1 MRCRIPTLD
10 KKLEKV
16 FAWYTK
22 HLLVDYY
29 YVFLIAPVILTA
41 ICSCGFYWI
50 KELTLL
56 DARKLYTP
64 VSAPSWKEEQV
75 FSELWPVKSYEFLP
89 ERTFQ
94 WNRYLY
100 LVVHGR
106 PYENGTYPNILEGS
120 YLNDIAKIEEEL
132 VTNVSFPRE
141 AALEDNPA
149 LMRKRHLNETE
160 IEENRNITITFKD
173 VCMNWYG
180 DCYREKNVIEL
191 LKRRHEL
198 NKRGISVTFPQV
210 NQEGTPIY
218 IAFVIGGVDTYPND
232 TIKYARAMRLW
243 YFLKFDDE
251 EQEQLAKFWED
262 TAEKFVRETYADHP
276 TIQCHIKHSRIVD
289 QGLTRNAN
297 RLKPYFNVT
306 IAVLVLFTAFYSVK
320 WYFRMDHSWPLH
332 IDWLR
337 SKPMLALG
345 GVLSSVLAI
354 LSGIGLLLWFGMFFA
369 EITLIAPF
377 LVLSIGVDDMFIA
390 VAAWHNTEMKY
401 PGRSPKVMKKRMIE
415 AMSESAVAIFITS
428 FTDVLSFGAGTIT
441 DIIAVQGF
449 CAMTAACMF
458 FTFLYQITFF
468 AALMVISAKAQMSG
482 RNSCMPCI
490 TAGDIYT
497 IEDGSLQPNLKKK
510 KSKSRKDAKAE
521 KEKKDEAKND
531 KNMEIEENA
540 ENAEKS
546 SYDSS
551 PDPSQIHIPVKSRGA
566 MGHFFR
572 DYYVPWLLNWKTKL
586 FMFVTFII
594 YLGISVYGICVM
606 EQGLDYDKLLLHS
619 DPLVEALKREIE
631 LFHGG
636 DQIEI
641 AIQNCPNITI
651 AESRDRIELVA
662 QEFENISYSLGGK
675 GTSFWMREYK
685 KYSNLTGSYLNDN
698 RESWIVGVYEW
709 SQLFAFYKLWSQ
721 DFVWANES
729 DYDTLELKS
738 YRFRIGVHRL
748 STPTDLVL
756 ITEELRGVAD
766 RHPDLNIVTYQQS
779 RAIADQLNVILSST
793 ITNDTLAMFCMFC
806 VALIFIPNPIC
817 ALFITFAMV
826 TIDIGVIGFLSL
838 WSVKLDPI
846 SMITIIM
853 SIGFSIEFS
862 AHITH
867 GFVSNDSN
875 LSAFDRCVDAMEKL
889 AWPVVHGSLSTILGV
904 FVLAFIDSY
913 MVLVFFKTISLV
925 LIIGAWHALMLLPIL
940 LSMCIPVIERLS
952 DASKKA
958 SDRRRKLKENKNSV
972 YAINLPVN
980 VSS

>member
-1 MRCRIPTLD
+1 MRCTFPTLD
-10 KKLEKV
+10 KKLEKF
-16 FAWYTK
+16 FAWYTRNF
-22 HLLVDYY
+22 LVDYY
-29 YVFLIAPVILTA
+29 YVFLIAPIILTGFCGA
-41 ICSCGFYWI
+41 GFYWI

-64 VSAPSWKEEQV
+64 VASPSWREENV
-75 FSELWPVKSYEFLP
+75 FSELWPVKSFEFLP

-106 PYENGTYPNILEGS
+106 PFDNGTYPNLLEGT
-120 YLNDIAKIEEEL
+120 YLDDIAKIENEVAEN
-132 VTNVSFPRE
+132 VTFIRE
-141 AALEDNPA
+141 AALLDNPA
-149 LMRKRHLNETE
+149 LMRKRHTNDTD
-160 IEENRNITITFKD
+160 IELMNTTMTFKD

-180 DCYREKNVIEL
+180 DCYREKNVIEM

-198 NKRGISVTFPQV
+198 DARGISVTFPQV

-218 IAFVIGGVDTYPND
+218 IAFVIGGVDTFPND
-232 TIKYARAMRLW
+232 TIKSTKAMRLW

-251 EQEQLAKFWED
+251 EQDQLAKYWED
-262 TAEKFVRETYADHP
+262 SAEQFVREKYADHP
-276 TIQCHIKHSRIVD
+276 TIQCHIKHSRILD

-320 WYFRMDHSWPLH
+320 WYFHTKDNKWTVH

-354 LSGIGLLLWFGMFFA
+354 ISGIGLMLWFGMFFA

-401 PGRSPKVMKKRMIE
+401 PGRSEKVLKQRMVE

-428 FTDVLSFGAGTIT
+428 FTDVLSFGVGTIT
-441 DIIAVQGF
+441 DIIAVEGF

-490 TAGDIYT
+490 SAEDIYT
-497 IEDGSLQPNLKKK
+497 IEDGSLQKKK
-510 KSKSRKDAKAE
+510 KKGSL
-521 KEKKDEAKND
+521 
-531 KNMEIEENA
+531 
-540 ENAEKS
+540 
-546 SYDSS
+546 DSS
-551 PDPSQIHIPVKSRGA
+551 SSDPSEIHIAVKSRGA

-586 FMFVTFII
+586 AMLFVFIGYLAISI
-594 YLGISVYGICVM
+594 YGMCIM

-619 DPLVEALKREIE
+619 DPLVEALRREID

-641 AIQNCPNITI
+641 AIQNAPNLTI
-651 AESRDRIELVA
+651 AENRDRIETIA
-662 QEFENISYSLGGK
+662 QEFENISYALGGK
-675 GTSFWMREYK
+675 GTSFWLREYI
-685 KYSNLTGSYLNDN
+685 KYSNVTGSYMNDD
-698 RESWIVGVYEW
+698 RESWVIGVYEW

-721 DFVWANES
+721 DFVWKNES
-729 DYDTLELKS
+729 DYDTLELKA

-756 ITEELRGVAD
+756 VTDELRAVAD
-766 RHPDLNIVTYQQS
+766 RHSDLDIVTYQQS
-779 RAIADQLNVILSST
+779 RAIADQLNVIISST
-793 ITNDTLAMFCMFC
+793 LTNDFLAMFCMFC

-817 ALFITFAMV
+817 AVFITIAMI
-826 TIDIGVIGFLSL
+826 TIDVGVVGLLSL

-867 GFVSNDSN
+867 GFVSNENN

-904 FVLAFIDSY
+904 TVLAFIDSY
-913 MVLVFFKTISLV
+913 MVLVFFKTIFLV
-925 LIIGAWHALMLLPIL
+925 LVIGAWHALMLLPIL
-940 LSMCIPVIERLS
+940 LSIVIPLLENF
-952 DASKKA
+952 AEKA
-958 SDRRRKLKENKNSV
+958 RRAKLRRKNQNKNSV

>member
-1 MRCRIPTLD
+1 MRCTFPTLD

-22 HLLVDYY
+22 YLLVDYY
-29 YVFLIAPVILTA
+29 YVFLIAPLILTA
-41 ICSCGFYWI
+41 ICSGGFYWI

-64 VSAPSWKEEQV
+64 VSAPSWREEAV
-75 FSELWPVKSYEFLP
+75 FSDLWPVKSFEFLP

-120 YLNDIAKIEEEL
+120 YLDDIAKIEEEMA
-132 VTNVSFPRE
+132 TNVSFARE

-149 LMRKRHLNETE
+149 LMRKRHLNSTE
-160 IEENRNITITFKD
+160 IEINQNTSITFKD
-173 VCMNWYG
+173 VCMSWYG
-180 DCYREKNVIEL
+180 DCYREKNVIEM
-191 LKRRHEL
+191 LKRRHEF
-198 NKRGISVTFPQV
+198 NEKGISITYPQV

-251 EQEQLAKFWED
+251 EQEQLAKYWED
-262 TAEKFVRETYADHP
+262 TAEQFVRDHYDNHP

-320 WYFRMDHSWPLH
+320 WYFHSRDGKWAVH
-332 IDWLR
+332 VDWLR

-354 LSGIGLLLWFGMFFA
+354 VSGIGLQLWFGMFFA

-401 PGRSPKVMKKRMIE
+401 PGNSAKVLKKRMVE
-415 AMSESAVAIFITS
+415 AMAESAVAIFITS
-428 FTDVLSFGAGTIT
+428 FTDVLSFGVGTIT

-482 RNSCMPCI
+482 RNSCMPCM
-490 TAGDIYT
+490 TAEDIYT
-497 IEDGSLQPNLKKK
+497 LEDGSLQPNLKKR
-510 KSKSRKDAKAE
+510 SKASSKKAE
-521 KEKKDEAKND
+521 AKPEIEKVEQS
-531 KNMEIEENA
+531 MEIAESENT
-540 ENAEKS
+540 EKRS
-546 SYDSS
+546 TDSS
-551 PDPSQIHIPVKSRGA
+551 PDPSQIHIALKSRGA
-566 MGHFFR
+566 MGQFFR
-572 DYYVPWLLNWKTKL
+572 NNYVPWLLNWKTKVVML
-586 FMFVTFII
+586 VMFVAYICVSI
-594 YLGISVYGICVM
+594 YGICVM
-606 EQGLDYDKLLLHS
+606 EQGLDYDKLLLHT

-641 AIQNCPNITI
+641 AIQKCPNLTI
-651 AESRDRIELVA
+651 PENREMIEIIA

-675 GTSFWMREYK
+675 GTSFWLREYK
-685 KYSNLTGSYLNDN
+685 KYSNLTGSYLNDD
-698 RESWIVGVYEW
+698 RESWTIGVYEW

-721 DFVWANES
+721 DFVWTNEA
-729 DYDTLELKS
+729 DYDALELKA
-738 YRFRIGVHRL
+738 YRFRIGVHAL

-756 ITEELRGVAD
+756 VTEELRNVAD
-766 RHPDLNIVTYQQS
+766 RHPDLDIVTYQQS

-806 VALIFIPNPIC
+806 VALVFIPNPMC
-817 ALFITFAMV
+817 ALFITVAMV

-867 GFVSNDSN
+867 GFVSNEN
-875 LSAFDRCVDAMEKL
+875 KLSAFDRCVDAMEKL

-904 FVLAFIDSY
+904 TVLAFIDSY
-913 MVLVFFKTISLV
+913 MVLVFFKTIFLV
-925 LIIGAWHALMLLPIL
+925 LVIGAWHALMLLPIV
-940 LSMCIPVIERLS
+940 LSIIIPILERMS
-952 DASKKA
+952 DSWKK
-958 SDRRRKLKENKNSV
+958 SSNRRQKLKENKNSV

>member
-1 MRCRIPTLD
+1 MRCAFPTLD

-16 FAWYTK
+16 FAWYTRY
-22 HLLVDYY
+22 LLIDYY
-29 YVFLIAPVILTA
+29 HIFLIGPILLTLF
-41 ICSCGFYWI
+41 CGFGFYWI

-64 VSAPSWKEEQV
+64 VEAPSWREERV
-75 FSELWPVKSYEFLP
+75 FSDLWPVKSHEFLP

-106 PYENGTYPNILEGS
+106 PSANGSYPNLLDGTYLDE
-120 YLNDIAKIEEEL
+120 IAAIENA
-132 VTNVSFPRE
+132 VATNVRFDKE
-141 AALEDNPA
+141 AAIESDAGLV
-149 LMRKRHLNETE
+149 RKRETNTTEQALLESLNET
-160 IEENRNITITFKD
+160 IAFRD

-180 DCYREKNVIEL
+180 ECYRESNVIEM
-191 LKRRHEL
+191 LKRRHDL
-198 NKRGISVTFPQV
+198 DAKGISVTFPQI
-210 NQEGTPIY
+210 NQDGTPIY
-218 IAFVIGGVDTYPND
+218 IAFVVGGVDTFPND
-232 TIKYARAMRLW
+232 TIKTVRAMRLW
-243 YFLKFDDE
+243 YFLKFDTDE
-251 EQEQLAKFWED
+251 EDILSKYWED
-262 TAEKFVRETYADHP
+262 QAAKYVVDNFSDHP
-276 TIQCHIKHSRIVD
+276 TIMCHIKSSRILD

-306 IAVLVLFTAFYSVK
+306 IAVLVLFTAFYSIK
-320 WYFRMDHSWPLH
+320 WYFHTRDGQWTIH

-354 LSGIGLLLWFGMFFA
+354 ISGIGMFLWFGMFFA

-390 VAAWHNTEMKY
+390 VAAWHNTELKY
-401 PGRSPKVMKKRMIE
+401 PGKSEKVLKKRMVE

-428 FTDVLSFGAGTIT
+428 FTDVLSFGVGTIT
-441 DIIAVQGF
+441 DIIAVEGF

-468 AALMVISAKAQMSG
+468 AALMVISAKSQMSG
-482 RNSCMPCI
+482 RNSCVPCI
-490 TAGDIYT
+490 AADDIYVT
-497 IEDGSLQPNLKKK
+497 ASNEPKLSVV
-510 KSKSRKDAKAE
+510 DAAP
-521 KEKKDEAKND
+521 EKKISIGDNPD
-531 KNMEIEENA
+531 EENA
-540 ENAEKS
+540 L
-546 SYDSS
+546 
-551 PDPSQIHIPVKSRGA
+551 HIARKSRGA

-572 DYYVPWLLNWKTKL
+572 DYYVPFLLNWKTKITML
-586 FMFVTFII
+586 FVFIAYVLISI
-594 YLGISVYGICVM
+594 YGMCVM

-641 AIQNCPNITI
+641 AVKNAPNVLIAQN
-651 AESRDRIELVA
+651 RDRMETIA
-662 QEFENISYSLGGK
+662 QEFENISYSLGPK

-685 KYSNLTGSYLNDN
+685 KYSNLTGSYLNDD
-698 RESWIVGVYEW
+698 RESWLIGVYEW

-729 DYDTLELKS
+729 DYETLELVS
-738 YRFRIGVHRL
+738 YRFRIGLHRL
-748 STPTDLVL
+748 STPTDLLLV
-756 ITEELRGVAD
+756 TEELRNVAA
-766 RHPDLNIVTYQQS
+766 RHPDLDIVTYQQS

-793 ITNDTLAMFCMFC
+793 ITNDVLAMFCMFC
-806 VALIFIPNPIC
+806 VALLFIPNPIC
-817 ALFITFAMV
+817 AVFITVAMI

-867 GFVSNDSN
+867 GFVSNEQHV
-875 LSAFDRCVDAMEKL
+875 SAFDRCVDSMEKL
-889 AWPVVHGSLSTILGV
+889 AWPVIHGSLSTILGV
-904 FVLAFIDSY
+904 TVLAFIDSY
-913 MVLVFFKTISLV
+913 MVLVFFKTIFLV
-925 LIIGAWHALMLLPIL
+925 LVIGAWHALMLLPIL
-940 LSMCIPVIERLS
+940 LATVIPRLERLS
-952 DASKKA
+952 DRFRKMKH
-958 SDRRRKLKENKNSV
+958 RRKKNKNKNSI